1 MIKIGAIHSGS
12 ANMAPILEKALA
24 PRFEEFEILNVIDDT
39 LIKTVI
45 RDQTL
50 TTRTVKRVA
59 DLSEA
64 LILAG
69 ADVVVDTCSSIG
81 EAAEIADS
89 LLEKPVQR
97 IDQAMIDDAVGRYN
111 RIGVLASLSTTL
123 DPTVRCVERTAQRLG
138 RPVTVYSQ
146 VAKGAFEKWAA
157 GEPEAHDALL
167 IEAARSL
174 TEAEVILLA
183 QVSMVR
189 VQDRMARETGKPIFS
204 SPEHWAEHLRAAF
217 EHGDL

>member
-69 ADVVVDTCSSIG
+69 ADVVFKVKWWLT
-81 EAAEIADS
+81 
-89 LLEKPVQR
+89 PVPPLAR
-97 IDQAMIDDAVGRYN
+97 RRKSPTASWKSRFS
-111 RIGVLASLSTTL
+111 VLT
-123 DPTVRCVERTAQRLG
+123 
-138 RPVTVYSQ
+138 RP
-146 VAKGAFEKWAA
+146 
-157 GEPEAHDALL
+157 
-167 IEAARSL
+167 
-174 TEAEVILLA
+174 
-183 QVSMVR
+183 
-189 VQDRMARETGKPIFS
+189 
-204 SPEHWAEHLRAAF
+204 
-217 EHGDL
+217 